1 MWWGE
6 LGGIR
11 GRGVYSLKQILY
23 LEKVEG
29 LDEEVAEEEEEVAA
43 A

>member
-11 GRGVYSLKQILY
+11 ERGVYILKQILY

-29 LDEEVAEEEEEVAA
+29 LDEEVAEEEEVAA
-43 A
+43 